1 MPGFQIRA
9 DSVQLQQA
17 CRCYKKPPTDNWEF
31 GRVLYGEVFWQK
43 KKVGIL
49 MMTLDDCKFGSIV
62 NTPKDQN
69 IFYRGKH
76 DTEKQ

>member
-1 MPGFQIRA
+1 M
-9 DSVQLQQA
+9 VK
-17 CRCYKKPPTDNWEF
+17 Y
-31 GRVLYGEVFWQK
+31 FWQE
-43 KKVGIL
+43 KKVGLL